1 MASRLITIGIRK
13 YLVGQPRTKRARKAV
28 RYVRERIA
36 HYTKTSEENVKLSTS
51 LSELI
56 IKRHAKS
63 MLPVRASISFDKGIV
78 TASPFSEHG
87 AEQKQAEVSTAA
99 KKADVVPAPK
109 AAKEKAE
116 AKAPA
121 PKPNAQE
128 KPKA

>member
-36 HYTKTSEENVKLSTS
+36 HYTKTDEDSVKISPS

-63 MLPVRASISFDKGIV
+63 MLPVRANISIEKGIV
-78 TASPFSEHG
+78 TASPFSEQK
-87 AEQKQAEVSTAA
+87 AEE
-99 KKADVVPAPK
+99 K
-109 AAKEKAE
+109 AAPAARKAE
-116 AKAPA
+116 ASPKATAAPA
-121 PKPNAQE
+121 QKQQEPAKPKPKDE
-128 KPKA
+128 KTEA